1 MELIYNLIKIKI
13 TLFFLI
19 AIPFCA
25 LAQSPEALAKYHF
38 IEAQSAYGNGDNSA
52 ALTNLQSC
60 VDVLIKT
67 NSKIEAL
74 YTYIYLSD
82 KDYLKAKK
90 HMTLYFDIASEDH
103 SDYMKMI
110 SLLAETT
117 SKAKEM
123 QQRENI
129 AKTNQEANEKSGVF
143 TIVEKSAQFKGGMGE
158 FVRWLQAN
166 LTYPDEARKM
176 GVMGKV
182 FVQFVVNSDGS
193 VSDVK
198 VIKGIGL
205 GCNEEALRIMNM
217 CPDWIPA
224 QQRGIA
230 VRQMLVIPITFNLQ

>member
-1 MELIYNLIKIKI
+1 MKIKIK
-13 TLFFLI
+13 LLLLI

-25 LAQSPEALAKYHF
+25 AAQSPEALAKYHF
-38 IEAQSAYGNGDNSA
+38 IEAQNAYGNGDNNT

-60 VDVLIKT
+60 VEALTKT

-74 YTYIYLSD
+74 YTYIYLN
-82 KDYLKAKK
+82 KKEYLKAKK
-90 HMTLYFDIASEDH
+90 HMTSYFDIASEDH
-103 SDYMKMI
+103 SDYMEMI

-117 SKAKEM
+117 SKAKEMM

-129 AKTNQEANEKSGVF
+129 AKTNQEANEKGEVF
-143 TIVEKSAQFKGGMGE
+143 TIVEKPAQFKGGMGE
-158 FVRWLQAN
+158 FARWLQAN
-166 LTYPDEARKM
+166 LTYPDEAKRM

-198 VIKGIGL
+198 LVRGIGF
-205 GCNEEALRIMNM
+205 GCNDEALRIMNM
-217 CPDWIPA
+217 CPDWIPGE
-224 QQRGIA
+224 QRGIA